1 MTTNLS
7 RVEQFI
13 NEVKQL
19 TAKPCFSLVPDFD
32 NKPGITDS
40 KLGGLPYW
48 PADLPYP
55 ENDGVKMSL
64 LAQINCNDIEESEL
78 LPNQGMIQFFIAT
91 NTSNIYGIDFSH
103 PDKQVGFRVVYHPSI
118 EAPIDIEAPRLEE
131 CENSPLRLEVAINIE
146 PALSFININESKFN
160 IIFKTVVAKLFQN
173 KEPGEFFDYFN
184 NEEMCT
190 IEQAL
195 MFSPTPGHQLT
206 GWPKFTEGDPR
217 KQEQQE
223 QFNTLLLQ
231 LGSQFTDDGELL
243 MWGDMGIA
251 QFFIPEENLKS
262 LDFSKVYYTFT
273 TS

>member
-1 MTTNLS
+1 MTTNSS

-48 PADLPYP
+48 PADMPYP
-55 ENDGVKMSL
+55 EYDGVKMSL
-64 LAQINCNDIEESEL
+64 LAQINFSDMEESEL
-78 LPNQGMIQFFIAT
+78 LPNEGILQFFIAT
-91 NTSNIYGIDFSH
+91 NSNHIYGVNFKT
-103 PDKQVGFRVVYHPSI
+103 PDLQECFRVVYHPSI
-118 EAPIDIEAPRLEE
+118 KTPVDIEAPRLEE
-131 CENSPLRLEVAINIE
+131 CENSPLRLEVALDIE
-146 PALSFININESKFN
+146 PALSFININESEFN

-173 KEPGEFFDYFN
+173 NEPGEFFEFFN
-184 NEEMCT
+184 NEEMCA

-251 QFFIPEENLKS
+251 QFFIPEENL
-262 LDFSKVYYTFT
+262 LQCDFSQVLYTFT
-273 TS
+273 AS